1 MTRTIE
7 GVEAH
12 YEAHEVQFSS
22 LYEWHPADTAL
33 ECHCGEKLVLTGIST
48 ITICGGSGADHN
60 AFPRDT
66 RKRVGRLRDEATHP
80 RLYETQDR
88 AEEQHLRDEDYPK
101 YSPWRY
107 NDSTAENTNYE

>member
-12 YEAHEVQFSS
+12 YEAHEVPFSS
-22 LYEWHPADTAL
+22 LYEWHPAYTAL
-33 ECHCGEKLVLTGIST
+33 ECHCGEKLVLTGTST
-48 ITICGGSGADHN
+48 ITTCGGCGADHN

-80 RLYETQDR
+80 RLYDTQDR
-88 AEEQHLRDEDYPK
+88 AEEQHLRDENYPK

-107 NDSTAENTNYE
+107 NDFTAENTNYE